1 MNFKYQKIVIQI
13 PMTTPSEVRSKRTH
27 HKKCGTLSR
36 GKNKWQRKDF
46 KAWIDRITGF
56 PLYCVTQKNYFIP
69 P

>member
-1 MNFKYQKIVIQI
+1 
-13 PMTTPSEVRSKRTH
+13 MTTPSEVKSKRTH